1 MDNTKRENFGSK
13 LGIIMATAGSA
24 LGLGN
29 IYRFPCEAGANGGA
43 AFLIVYLAIA
53 LLIGTPLMMAEFII
67 GRRSRSNPI
76 GAFRKLDKTS
86 AEGGKA
92 RKSPFT
98 LVGYLGV
105 LSAFLILAFYTTVAG
120 WTLGYLGKSI
130 AGHFS
135 GQDLAGIQQQFSD
148 FTSHPW
154 LPLVCQGAFLLL
166 TAVVVM
172 RGVKDGIERWSKIL
186 MPLLLVI
193 MVVLCIKSLTLSGA
207 DEGLSFFLKPD
218 FSKIDAG
225 VLISAL
231 GQCFFSLSI
240 GMGALITYG
249 SYIDKND
256 NMLSSAVSVTLA
268 DTLVAVLAGIVIFPA
283 AFSFGIQP
291 EAGASL
297 AFTTLPMVFQQ
308 MTGGYFFCLIFF
320 LLLVIA
326 TLTSTISLL
335 EVIVAALSEELNISR
350 TRAAIIGTVG
360 TAIIGVLATLS
371 FRPGSPLH
379 IGGTTV
385 FDLLDHAT
393 AMYLMPIGG
402 LLIVLFVGWRMKRA
416 DVMDEMTNGKWK
428 ENSGK
433 MKEGCTTAAP
443 RRHFTFHSPLS
454 TLIYLIIRYLAP
466 VAIAIIF
473 ISQLLK

>member
-1 MDNTKRENFGSK
+1 MATQKRENFGSK

-43 AFLIVYLAIA
+43 AFLIVYLCIA
-53 LLIGTPLMMAEFII
+53 LLVGTPLMLAEFVI

-76 GAFRKLDKTS
+76 GAFGKL
-86 AEGGKA
+86 GG
-92 RKSPFT
+92 RRGWS

-120 WTLGYLGKSI
+120 WTLGYLGKSV

-135 GQDLAGIQQQFSD
+135 GQDLEGIQQQFVD
-148 FTSHPW
+148 FTGHPW
-154 LPLVCQGAFLLL
+154 LPIVCQLAFLAL

-172 RGVKDGIERWSKIL
+172 RGVKNGIERWSKIL

-193 MVVLCIKSLTLSGA
+193 MVVLCVKSLTLSGA
-207 DEGLSFFLKPD
+207 AEGLRFFLKPD
-218 FSKIDAG
+218 FSKIDGG

-249 SYIDKND
+249 SYIDKKD

-268 DTLVAVLAGIVIFPA
+268 DTLVAVLAGIIIFPA

-291 EAGASL
+291 EAGPAL

-335 EVIVAALSEELNISR
+335 EVIVAALTEELGISR
-350 TRAAIIGTVG
+350 TRAAVIGTLG
-360 TAIIGVLATLS
+360 TAAIGIIATLS
-371 FRPGSPLH
+371 FRPGSSLVV
-379 IGGTTV
+379 GGSTV
-385 FDLLDHAT
+385 FNLLDHIT
-393 AMYLMPIGG
+393 ALYLMPIGG

-416 DVMDEMTNGKWK
+416 DAMDELTNG
-428 ENSGK
+428 GALRP
-433 MKEGCTTAAP
+433 GL
-443 RRHFTFHSPLS
+443 RRVV
-454 TLIYLIIRYLAP
+454 YYIIRYLAP
-466 VAIAIIF
+466 VAITVIF
-473 ISQLLK
+473 ISQLVK